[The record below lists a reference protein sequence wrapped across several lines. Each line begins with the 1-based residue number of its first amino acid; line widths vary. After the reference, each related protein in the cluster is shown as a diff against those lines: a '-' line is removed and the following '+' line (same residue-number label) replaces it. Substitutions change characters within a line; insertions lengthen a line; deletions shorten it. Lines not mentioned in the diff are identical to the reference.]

1 MRNNSGFSLYLT
13 FLVTSVLFILVTSTY
28 DISRISLDYSHSDAL
43 ETIAFHSADGG
54 LERAFG
60 KLNQKCAPF
69 VLNYNYDVLQNRK
82 VNVIVKCTN
91 LNGIYNID
99 SVARILQGAKV
110 VAIKRLERI
119 GIKSISGRN
128 GTGKFLEAS

>member
-1 MRNNSGFSLYLT
+1 MRNKAGFSLYLT

-28 DISRISLDYSHSDAL
+28 DIARLSLDYSHSDAL
-43 ETIAFHSADGG
+43 DTLAYHSADGG
-54 LERAFG
+54 LERALG
-60 KLNQKCAPF
+60 KLHRKSMPF
-69 VLNYNYDVLQNRK
+69 TLNYTYDALQNRK
-82 VNVIVKCTN
+82 IHVIVRCRVV
-91 LNGIYNID
+91 NGKYNID
-99 SVARILQGAKV
+99 SVARILLGEKV